1 MHIAMV
7 AGTKAAIAA
16 TVEPS
21 LNRAERLCHR
31 TAMTD
36 MQTFL
41 AAASAL
47 LGPRGFTRDADLL
60 SPWLT
65 DWRGRYTGRALGLAS
80 PANTDEVSAFVRL
93 CASHGVPIVPQGGNS
108 GMCGGATPDDSGAEV
123 LLSLRRM
130 NAIRELDV
138 EARKLTCDAGVVLQ
152 TLHEKVEAQGLR
164 FPLTLGGKGSA
175 TVGGLISTNAG
186 GGQVLRHGSMRAQVL
201 GLEAV
206 LADGGVFSAL
216 TPLKK
221 DNRGFDLKQ
230 LLIGSEGTLGI
241 VTGATLRL
249 LPAIADRVV
258 IWAGLPSITAART
271 LLLHCEDAAGE
282 ALEGFE
288 VMPKRCLDAVLDY
301 LPDAPNPLQ
310 GEHAWHAL
318 IEVVADRTGADRLR
332 DMCEAMLVSAFDLG
346 LLEDAVLSAN
356 EAQAEAF
363 WLLRE
368 SAAPA
373 ERAKGTAVQHDIS
386 VAVEKMPE
394 FVEAAV
400 PLLEREWPGTQ
411 AIAFGHLGDGNVHFH
426 VLAPKG
432 VDEAAWH
439 AGDGKKI
446 SAEVYDLVTAW
457 GGSISAEHGIG
468 QLKLAEL
475 ERLGDPVSLA
485 MMRAVKRALDP
496 TGLLNPG
503 KLVRI
508 GDARQAHSLAPAP
521 VSA

>member
-1 MHIAMV
+1 
-7 AGTKAAIAA
+7 
-16 TVEPS
+16 
-21 LNRAERLCHR
+21 
-31 TAMTD
+31 MTD
-36 MQTFL
+36 TQAFVAEATE
-41 AAASAL
+41 L
-47 LGPRGFTRDADLL
+47 LGPRGFTVDADLL

-65 DWRGRYTGRALGLAS
+65 DWRGRYHGKALGMAS
-80 PANTDEVSAFVRL
+80 PASTGEVSSLVKL
-93 CASHGVPIVPQGGNS
+93 CARHGVPIVPQGGNS
-108 GMCGGATPDDSGAEV
+108 GMCGGATPDQTGREIV
-123 LLSLRRM
+123 LSLRRM
-130 NAIRELDV
+130 NAIREIDV

-152 TLHEKVEAQGLR
+152 TLHEAVEAKGLR

-175 TVGGLISTNAG
+175 TIGGLISTNAG
-186 GGQVLRHGSMRAQVL
+186 GGQVLRHGVMRAQVL

-230 LLIGSEGTLGI
+230 MLIGSEGTLGV

-258 IWAGLPSITAART
+258 IWAGLPSIVAART

-288 VMPKRCLDAVLDY
+288 VMPRRCLDAVLDY
-301 LPDAPNPLQ
+301 LPDSRPPLQ

-318 IEVVADRTGADRLR
+318 IEVVADRSTVDRLR
-332 DMCEAMLVSAFDLG
+332 DICEGMIVSAFEKG
-346 LLEDAVLSAN
+346 LLEDAAISAN
-356 EAQAEAF
+356 ETQAEAF

-394 FVEAAV
+394 FVETAV
-400 PLLEREWPGTQ
+400 PLLEKEWPGTQ

-439 AGDGKKI
+439 AGDGKTI
-446 SAEVYDLVTAW
+446 SHEVYDLVTEW

-468 QLKLAEL
+468 QLKLDEL
-475 ERLGDPVSLA
+475 ERLGDPVTLH
-485 MMRAVKRALDP
+485 MMRAVKQALDP
-496 TGLLNPG
+496 AGLLNPG

-508 GDARQAHSLAPAP
+508 PDTGGSTADPASLAP
-521 VSA
+521 